1 MFIKII
7 LLTDVTAIDM
17 SVQEYR
23 LNTTEPNAKKEG
35 VWGLEVLVGDQVVE
49 SSTIVI
55 VNVVIYYN
63 ATAEL

>member
-23 LNTTEPNAKKEG
+23 LNTTELYAIKEG
-35 VWGLEVLVGDQVVE
+35 IWGLEVLLGDQVVE
-49 SSTIVI
+49 SSTIVL
-55 VNVVIYYN
+55 VNVVTYHN

>member
-23 LNTTEPNAKKEG
+23 LNTTELYAIKEG
-35 VWGLEVLVGDQVVE
+35 IWRVVE
-49 SSTIVI
+49 SSTIVL
-55 VNVVIYYN
+55 VNVVTYHN